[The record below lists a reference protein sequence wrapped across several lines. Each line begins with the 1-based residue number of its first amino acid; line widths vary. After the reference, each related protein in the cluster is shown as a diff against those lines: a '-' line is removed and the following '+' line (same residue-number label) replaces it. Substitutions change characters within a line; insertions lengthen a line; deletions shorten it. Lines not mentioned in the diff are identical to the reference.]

1 MYEKRNPAHKKG
13 PQKGKGVR
21 EEESNVRF
29 CKMRSEGTEESRCRK
44 CPRDRCRRDLIST
57 SGQQIRN

>member
-1 MYEKRNPAHKKG
+1 MRKEIQLIKRVHRKEKS
-13 PQKGKGVR
+13 VR

-44 CPRDRCRRDLIST
+44 CPRDRCRRELIST